1 MSHDEQV
8 YVCVFAVLN
17 CGIETQ
23 ILIYRF
29 TTYRHRFARVAPA
42 PRAKLKIRRIVDAR
56 RPSNIDNKIDV
67 IISKAAYRV
76 ELRFDL

>member
-17 CGIETQ
+17 CDIETQ
-23 ILIYRF
+23 ILIF
-29 TTYRHRFARVAPA
+29 
-42 PRAKLKIRRIVDAR
+42 
-56 RPSNIDNKIDV
+56 DNKIDV

>member
-23 ILIYRF
+23 ILI
-29 TTYRHRFARVAPA
+29 
-42 PRAKLKIRRIVDAR
+42 
-56 RPSNIDNKIDV
+56 IDV